1 MSATEQGSK
10 PADLSLKEPEVAR
23 LLRAWEYLSTEQR
36 EDLIYLA
43 QSMANR
49 NRRERRD
56 QKAVGRA
63 A

>member
-1 MSATEQGSK
+1 MGATERQGR
-10 PADLSLKEPEVAR
+10 PADLNLKESEVAR
-23 LLRAWEYLSTEQR
+23 LLRAWEYLTTEQR

-56 QKAVGRA
+56 HKVIVRA